1 MNKTKE
7 TLSLILSHL
16 REDSRMPILEIARKI
31 GIPKST
37 VYDHY
42 RKLRE
47 RFWFTVVERANGQ
60 IKNQPNVFKLE
71 KQPIRKENGNQQ

>member
-1 MNKTKE
+1 MWAVVRLSKPIVMPLNKTKRGKDYIM
-7 TLSLILSHL
+7 LILAHL

-31 GIPKST
+31 GMPKST

-47 RFWFTVVERANGQ
+47 RFWFTVVERGAQ
-60 IKNQPNVFKLE
+60 E
-71 KQPIRKENGNQQ
+71 